1 MGVKSCD
8 NCRRARGECIF
19 IANPELKRIAE
30 ALVGGVPCDWKPIE
44 CPNCGG
50 ALSELRFHRGK
61 SYRHCYSCHFEYYK
75 EETE

>member
-8 NCRRARGECIF
+8 NC
-19 IANPELKRIAE
+19 
-30 ALVGGVPCDWKPIE
+30 GVKGCSKSMSDEPCFAWERIE